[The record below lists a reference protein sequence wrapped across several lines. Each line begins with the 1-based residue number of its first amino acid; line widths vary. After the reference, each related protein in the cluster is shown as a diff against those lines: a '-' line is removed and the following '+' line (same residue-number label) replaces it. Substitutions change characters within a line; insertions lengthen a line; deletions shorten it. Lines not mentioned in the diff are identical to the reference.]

1 MRQSPITGSAAIFLD
16 SRRECALM
24 RVFLTDANH
33 TLKGKN
39 FVADNVIIAEKIVAN
54 NIKKR

>member
-1 MRQSPITGSAAIFLD
+1 MGSAAIFLD